1 MSTFFWL
8 KNHNSLNA
16 KRNQRMNAKR
26 NQRKKQSVWHSLVLQ
41 FKQCFFLASNL
52 LKGFEIPQFLQKIS
66 LSHMY
71 DKYLPS
77 HLRPGKVNNY
87 MLLSVK
93 DAVTNWHSDFSNT
106 SVMYAIVSGKKEF
119 CVIPWTMQNSIVFH
133 SYKKSGQRLFFESIR

>member
-87 MLLSVK
+87 MLLSLK

-106 SVMYAIVSGKKEF
+106 SVMYAIVSGKKRILCYTVDYEKF
-119 CVIPWTMQNSIVFH
+119 NRLPQLQKKWQQVIF
-133 SYKKSGQRLFFESIR
+133 